1 MVVMPDTEYVTIR
14 RGRGGM
20 VDVFVGGEP
29 ATRYCGKIIYDIDYV
44 KSKFAWM
51 QGKNPNIV
59 EFHILSSETSGYFAT
74 VGNPSFTHGLNA
86 WCRVKNGKG
95 QLSGWF
101 FCRPYVSATDCAYA
115 CARSCVLIFLGYVPF
130 QRAVL
135 GTFDNG
141 QNGKNAQSDDLG
153 CIDWSQKLGVHN
165 VGLYEIFVRE
175 ITQNTK

>member
-1 MVVMPDTEYVTIR
+1 MLSSKTSA
-14 RGRGGM
+14 M
-20 VDVFVGGEP
+20 VD
-29 ATRYCGKIIYDIDYV
+29 
-44 KSKFAWM
+44 
-51 QGKNPNIV
+51 
-59 EFHILSSETSGYFAT
+59 
-74 VGNPSFTHGLNA
+74 NPSPEHGRYA

-141 QNGKNAQSDDLG
+141 QNRKNAQSDDLG
-153 CIDWSQKLGVHN
+153 CIDWSQKLGEHN
-165 VGLYEIFVRE
+165 VGPYRIIVEKVGP
-175 ITQNTK
+175 NTK